1 MAEIENNL
9 DQFEQFIL
17 NEIQYYDKGL
27 DQKFAVLV
35 SDINQE
41 LQRGNFI
48 SRTGNLRRSMKVK
61 YFEDQN
67 ENGIQLEM
75 LDYGF
80 FISFGVN
87 GTKRKLG
94 IPINEAVA
102 GGDFKIKYQPGHIFG
117 SKSNPV
123 KVPGIRPRQ
132 FYPLDATD
140 RIIKILTEDQNK

>member
-1 MAEIENNL
+1 MAEIEDNIE
-9 DQFEQFIL
+9 DFEQFIL
-17 NEIQYYDKGL
+17 KEIQYYDKGL

-61 YFEDQN
+61 YVEDENQN
-67 ENGIQLEM
+67 VIQLQM

-87 GTKRKLG
+87 GRKRKLG
-94 IPINEAVA
+94 IPINDAVA
-102 GGDFKIKYQPGHIFG
+102 GGNFKIKYEAGHIFG
-117 SKSNPV
+117 SKSSPV